1 MGRFLLGVGL
11 LGAFLGVGIWINAQ
25 IGNVCK
31 PLEQTLQAAATKD
44 LEEAAAL
51 TQQAKTQWEKRRAFL
66 SVFFDHAPI
75 ETIDSGFSQLL
86 LCKEKAD
93 FAAKCVLLQH
103 QLAALNSTHRPSLEN
118 IL

>member
-1 MGRFLLGVGL
+1 MGRFLLGIGI
-11 LGAFLGVGIWINAQ
+11 LGAFLGFGIWINAQ
-25 IGNVCK
+25 IGNICK
-31 PLEQTLQAAATKD
+31 PLEQTLQAAATQE

-51 TQQAKTQWEKRRAFL
+51 TQQANTQWKKSRALL

-75 ETIDSGFSQLL
+75 EAIDSGFSQLS

-93 FAAKCVLLQH
+93 FAAKCILLQH
-103 QLAALNSTHRPSLEN
+103 QIAALNSTHRPTIEN